1 MEFHG
6 KSCWRRRRSDVIFLF
21 LRKAGWKKG
30 YLNVNVEKDTFW
42 TFLHK
47 EKFFRRGLDIK
58 SKSDFTKKLFD
69 YFRKTTVC
77 LTKREIS
84 WNMRQKLMT
93 KMGNHLFQGFCTKS
107 FQIDEILLLLSQ
119 QKLTIFP
126 AKYQWQPLKMAD
138 LFRQSS

>member
-1 MEFHG
+1 
-6 KSCWRRRRSDVIFLF
+6 
-21 LRKAGWKKG
+21 
-30 YLNVNVEKDTFW
+30 
-42 TFLHK
+42 
-47 EKFFRRGLDIK
+47 
-58 SKSDFTKKLFD
+58 
-69 YFRKTTVC
+69 
-77 LTKREIS
+77 
-84 WNMRQKLMT
+84 MT